1 MYANL
6 PITSWALEDRPR
18 EKLLQR
24 GINALTD
31 AELIA
36 ILLGSGTREC
46 SAIEL
51 ARQLLEAKGGLGA
64 LARCEVPELTQLK
77 GIGNAKAVSLV
88 AAFELGRRK
97 QLSGQDKVRV
107 RCANDVAQYMSP
119 KLADLEYEV
128 FHVVFLNRNNE
139 IKSDKQLFSGGI
151 SSTIIDPRIVFREAL
166 NQLVSAIILVHN
178 HPSGNL
184 MPSEADMR
192 ITKKLVSGGKIM
204 DIKVLDHVI
213 VSHRGYYSFADE
225 GVMPE

>member
-6 PITSWALEDRPR
+6 PITAWALEDRPR

-51 ARQLLEAKGGLGA
+51 ARQLLDDKGGLA
-64 LARCEVPELTQLK
+64 KLAKCSVPELTQLK
-77 GIGNAKAVSLV
+77 GIGNAKAISLV

-97 QLSGQDKVRV
+97 QLDREDTVRIQSS
-107 RCANDVAQYMSP
+107 ADVASYMRP
-119 KLADLEYEV
+119 RMADLDHEV
-128 FHVVFLNRNNE
+128 FHVIFLNRNNE
-139 IKSDKQLFSGGI
+139 IKSDKQLFSGGV
-151 SSTIIDPRIVFREAL
+151 SSTIIDPRIVFREAV
-166 NQLVSAIILVHN
+166 NQLVSGIILVHN

-192 ITKKLVSGGKIM
+192 ITRKLVSGGKIM
-204 DIKVLDHVI
+204 DIRVLDHLI
-213 VSHRGYYSFADE
+213 ISSRGYYSFADE